1 MSAGVGDWNPVLL
14 DRAVRTDKRG
24 RTDRSFGNFPL
35 GVFARSPRAVSLHR
49 FFLGI
54 REQHEGEIELA
65 DEVVVGVDPI
75 GTDTD
80 HHCVRFG
87 HCIDSVAEP
96 ARFFGSARCIVF
108 RIKPQHDVF
117 PGVFAERML
126 LAIAPRQ
133 SKGRGLLSFKIRH
146 RYLRVS

>member
-65 DEVVVGVDPI
+65 DEVIVGVDPI

-96 ARFFGSARCIVF
+96 ARFFGSTGCIVLG
-108 RIKPQHDVF
+108 IKPKNDVF
-117 PGVFAERML
+117 SGVVGKRML
-126 LAIAPRQ
+126 FAVAPRQ
-133 SKGRGLLSFKIRH
+133 CKRRRLLPF
-146 RYLRVS
+146 